1 LLIVVGGLVLGRRDS
16 VEAVRPG
23 PRLAGWALT
32 VALNLTGV
40 AQGIELPIYRSAVTH
55 YRAMMQKED
64 AVNRTDYPRA
74 ALIGVLVVAVIVVA
88 VVVQLAG
95 RSSSADVSA
104 SAPSSSAA
112 DFDLREG
119 LAGHT
124 EYLRELNRAGIGY
137 PSIEYAWQMGATVC
151 RVIAARYTDPAYQ
164 AALGVLESEN
174 PGLSRDNRMTVMAAA
189 VHNICPDQVGQL
201 P

>member
-1 LLIVVGGLVLGRRDS
+1 M
-16 VEAVRPG
+16 
-23 PRLAGWALT
+23 
-32 VALNLTGV
+32 N
-40 AQGIELPIYRSAVTH
+40 RS
-55 YRAMMQKED
+55 
-64 AVNRTDYPRA
+64 DYPRA
-74 ALIGVLVVAVIVVA
+74 ALIGGVVVAVIVVA
-88 VVVQLAG
+88 VAVQLVS
-95 RSSSADVSA
+95 RSSSADAPA
-104 SAPSSSAA
+104 SSPSSSAA

-137 PSIEYAWQMGATVC
+137 PSIEYAWEMGATVC

-174 PGLSRDNRMTVMAAA
+174 PGLSHHNRMTVMAAA
-189 VHNICPDQVGQL
+189 VHNICPDQAAQL